1 MAARLIKHIKEF
13 CLAHMSEVRKDLA
26 KQGYRLHPRKFQ
38 CQHFTKGGSFL
49 GNYFLNFIKMNTRE
63 QIQRLEERQ
72 LELLSIMSDSD
83 AHAFK
88 CVKLGLNFAEQY
100 PDDYTKYV
108 NARTEYN
115 NNEQELET
123 LYATLEEEEKAP
135 EYLEEE

>member
-1 MAARLIKHIKEF
+1 
-13 CLAHMSEVRKDLA
+13 
-26 KQGYRLHPRKFQ
+26 
-38 CQHFTKGGSFL
+38 
-49 GNYFLNFIKMNTRE
+49 MNTRE

-123 LYATLEEEEKAP
+123 LYATFEEEEKAP
-135 EYLEEE
+135 KDLEEE